1 MSPAIWWW
9 LNPRWTSLVRI
20 VIPANNYS
28 TPAAPA
34 SQTFCLLGRGGESN
48 FAEFSK
54 LAKLVKWEGKLY
66 DPLQWAAAAVVGGG
80 GGEKQTWNKDKI
92 YLSLLNCCKISV
104 GTPLMVSSRSLSEV
118 RATIIQ
124 QFPCLM
130 INIMLDIPSIN
141 INAPFQVLWTKW
153 PNLTAQKIL

>member
-1 MSPAIWWW
+1 MIKRVTSHLVLI
-9 LNPRWTSLVRI
+9 NPRWTELVRM

-28 TPAAPA
+28 IPTASA
-34 SQTFCLLGRGGESN
+34 SQTFCLLGRET
-48 FAEFSK
+48 
-54 LAKLVKWEGKLY
+54 
-66 DPLQWAAAAVVGGG
+66 LQSCL
-80 GGEKQTWNKDKI
+80 K
-92 YLSLLNCCKISV
+92 LLNWSNERENYMIQFSGHQHWGRRRRRLRGKHETKIRFILRCSIV
-104 GTPLMVSSRSLSEV
+104 PRFPLELMVSSRFLSDV
-118 RATIIQ
+118 WATIIQ